1 LKYFLSADNEDE
13 IEDIFSE
20 REGHSLHEFID
31 EDELFCPI
39 IDFDLLIKTLNAIT
53 SKLSD
58 KQMKNLLCYAFRD
71 TCLEIFSKW
80 DKKTMIIAKS
90 SDMKKISFHILTY
103 KTSKYC

>member
-1 LKYFLSADNEDE
+1 MKYFLSADNEDE

-39 IDFDLLIKTLNAIT
+39 IDFDLLIEMLNVIIF
-53 SKLSD
+53 KLSD
-58 KQMKNLLCYAFRD
+58 KQAKNLLCYAFRD